1 MKTKTSTISA
11 LRGIVGAVAAIASAS
26 AMAVP
31 VTQWGYEINSGFTSY
46 AGTAGGTTGITGSL
60 NNAAIGAPSLLSW
73 GQSTGFGQSSFS
85 VGSAT
90 NGQFS
95 GTLDTNA
102 APVNTVQVI
111 HDNNAI
117 TGTSLRS
124 AVLTDQIRLWG
135 ISPAGPDLIASLIFN
150 IAFLETPNSNPCTV
164 GSPTPCNDIFVLD
177 VVGAGFN
184 PANNTLN
191 QNILY
196 DGNLYNVMLRI
207 SGVGLLPSAA
217 CTAVLGAGNTSCY
230 GFTTAENQRN
240 TFQASLAISDIPY
253 NVPEPGSLALLG
265 LGLFGLGALRRR
277 NKA

>member
-1 MKTKTSTISA
+1 MKSKKSTVSA
-11 LRGIVGAVAAIASAS
+11 LRGIVGVVAAVASAS
-26 AMAVP
+26 AMSAP

-46 AGTAGGTTGITGSL
+46 IGTAGGQTGITGSHT
-60 NNAAIGAPSLLSW
+60 NTVTNAPSLLSW
-73 GQSTGFGQSSFS
+73 GTDIGSGQSSFS

-90 NGQFS
+90 NGLFA
-95 GTLDTNA
+95 GTLNTNA

-111 HDNNAI
+111 HDNNPI
-117 TGTSLRS
+117 TGTTLRS

-135 ISPAGPDLIASLIFN
+135 ITPSGPDLIAGLIFN
-150 IAFLETPNSNPCTV
+150 INFLETPNSAPCTV
-164 GSPTPCNDIFVLD
+164 NSPTPCNDIFVLD

-184 PANNTLN
+184 PNNNTLN

-196 DGNLYNVMLRI
+196 DGNWYDVMLHI
-207 SGVGLLPSAA
+207 SGVSQLSAAA

-240 TFQASLAISDIPY
+240 VFQASLSISDVPY